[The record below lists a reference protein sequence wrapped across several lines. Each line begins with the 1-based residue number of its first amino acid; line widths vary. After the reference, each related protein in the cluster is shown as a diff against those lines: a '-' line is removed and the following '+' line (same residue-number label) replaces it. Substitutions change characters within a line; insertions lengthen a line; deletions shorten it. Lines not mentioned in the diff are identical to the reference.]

1 MSSVQL
7 TELAAKG
14 CRQCLASE
22 PRAAE
27 QKGHVSPVEP
37 PRVAAVTGAEPR
49 VLGRHGRSVSLGI

>member
-1 MSSVQL
+1 MRYGRPA
-7 TELAAKG
+7 TEA
-14 CRQCLASE
+14 CLDQ
-22 PRAAE
+22 PGAAE